1 MQLSPAL
8 AHLGDTAALSEL
20 IGSGQMHTDPALF
33 KLWRGAHA
41 SGDIYGTKKQPA
53 AKPLDSFLSV
63 NYDARARLECVQRLS
78 YQGFR
83 HGHTPPYL
91 ADQATKF
98 RKMRKLVRAD
108 RLENLADAEE
118 LRMEGLPSTEAEQDA
133 QDMLNSGALADT
145 TEDEQE

>member
-1 MQLSPAL
+1 L
-8 AHLGDTAALSEL
+8 
-20 IGSGQMHTDPALF
+20 
-33 KLWRGAHA
+33 
-41 SGDIYGTKKQPA
+41 
-53 AKPLDSFLSV
+53 KPDLK
-63 NYDARARLECVQRLS
+63 
-78 YQGFR
+78 
-83 HGHTPPYL
+83 YL

-145 TEDEQE
+145 TEDERDE